1 MAEKIDMRILYLTGN
16 GFPRSA
22 TDPRGTF
29 SFEHVRALRALG
41 AEVTAVDLQADDFGE
56 DVVDGITIR
65 RIPRLR
71 PILRALAIGR
81 LRRYLAAHRSLLH
94 GGQEVAIF
102 SFSYLKYFPL
112 MLGIRRLGV
121 TILVI
126 PHGGDVMPGGAI
138 RRFLKCRLFALAD
151 VITPVSDYTETL
163 LSCLIKR
170 RDADNDRIVTIYNGV
185 DLAKLQTDCDPNK
198 LRIRL
203 GLPHDAFVGLSGC
216 NLVKRKGVDVVIRAV
231 SRLLAEGRDIH
242 HVVIG
247 RGPEAERLRTLARL
261 SSKPANF
268 KFMDT
273 VSSAELANFYNMADV
288 FAILSTTGWDARQ
301 TEGFGIVYAE
311 AMALGT
317 PVIGGRGSGTGTPV
331 KDGFT
336 GVLIDPYGEEVE
348 AKVAY
353 AMVRLMDD
361 NEYRARLSRNAKWY
375 VRETFSWE
383 RNARETLDVIAKVRN

>member
-1 MAEKIDMRILYLTGN
+1 MPIRILYLTGN

-22 TDPRGTF
+22 SDPRGTF
-29 SFEHVRALRALG
+29 SLEHVRALRALG

-56 DVVDGITIR
+56 DVLDGIPIH

-71 PILRALAIGR
+71 PILRARAFGR
-81 LRRYLAAHRSLLH
+81 LCRYLKARRALIN
-94 GGQEVAIF
+94 GNYEVIIF

-112 MLGIRRLGV
+112 MLRLRRPGV

-126 PHGGDVMPGGAI
+126 PHGGDVMPGGAVRKFLK
-138 RRFLKCRLFALAD
+138 RRFFAMAD

-163 LSCLIKR
+163 LSCLIGR
-170 RDADNDRIVTIYNGV
+170 CDADNARIVTIYNGV
-185 DLAKLQTDCDPNK
+185 DVSKLQVVRDPNK
-198 LRIRL
+198 LRMRL
-203 GLPHDAFVGLSGC
+203 DLPTDAFIVLSVC
-216 NLVKRKGVDVVIRAV
+216 NLVRRKGVDVVIRAV

-247 RGPEAERLRTLARL
+247 RGPEAERLRTLARV
-261 SSKPANF
+261 SCKPGNF
-268 KFMDT
+268 HFLDSVT
-273 VSSAELANFYNMADV
+273 NAELSDFYNMADL
-288 FAILSTTGWDARQ
+288 FAILSTTSWDDRQ
-301 TEGFGIVYAE
+301 TEGFGVVYAE

-336 GVLIDPYGEEVE
+336 GVLVDPYVEELDP
-348 AKVAY
+348 KVAN
-353 AMVRLMDD
+353 AMVRFMDD
-361 NEYRARLSRNAKWY
+361 DEYRTRLSRNAEWY

-383 RNARETLDVIAKVRN
+383 RNARETLTAIKKVRD